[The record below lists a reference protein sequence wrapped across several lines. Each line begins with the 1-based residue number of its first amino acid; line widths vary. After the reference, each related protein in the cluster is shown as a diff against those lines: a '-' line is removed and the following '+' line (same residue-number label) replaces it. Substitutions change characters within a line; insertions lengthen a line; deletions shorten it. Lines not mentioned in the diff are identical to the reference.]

1 MIDSAMT
8 SNMTSNMTSKIQRL
22 GDKRVI
28 SLPPELLAEL
38 GWGAGDVLT
47 AEIVEGGI
55 KFMRVNSKHNEA
67 MQIARKAM
75 QKYRAAF
82 EALAKS

>member
-1 MIDSAMT
+1 ME
-8 SNMTSNMTSKIQRL
+8 SKIQKL
-22 GDKRVI
+22 GDKRIV

-38 GWGAGDVLT
+38 GWGDGDVLV

-55 KFMRVNSKHNEA
+55 KFTRANNKHNEG
-67 MQIARKAM
+67 MQIARRAM
-75 QKYRAAF
+75 RKYRAAF